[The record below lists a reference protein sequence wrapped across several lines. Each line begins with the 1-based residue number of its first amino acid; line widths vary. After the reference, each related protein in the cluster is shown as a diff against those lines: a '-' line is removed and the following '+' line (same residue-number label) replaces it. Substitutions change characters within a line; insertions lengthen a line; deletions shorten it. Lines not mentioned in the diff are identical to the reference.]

1 MPRQP
6 RSIILSNFIHI
17 MVQGI
22 NKEYIFS
29 SSKEKNKYLNLIKE
43 KVNDFKIIIIAYC
56 IMDNHT
62 HLLLNSTSISEISNL
77 MLRINT
83 SYAKWYNLNNQRVGY
98 VFRDRFLSEPI
109 TDYKYLYNCISYIHN
124 NPVKANIVVSP
135 NSYYYSSYNDYKNQ
149 TGIFNSNILN
159 LLSLTQS
166 NYMSILSKLD
176 DKQKFKDYE
185 FVSTISPQEII
196 NNFLLT
202 NNINTITLL
211 KSSVLLKQ
219 LIILLK
225 EEYKF
230 PITEISK
237 YLNIHRNKIYR
248 ILNNK

>member
-1 MPRQP
+1 M
-6 RSIILSNFIHI
+6 
-17 MVQGI
+17 
-22 NKEYIFS
+22 
-29 SSKEKNKYLNLIKE
+29 
-43 KVNDFKIIIIAYC
+43 
-56 IMDNHT
+56 
-62 HLLLNSTSISEISNL
+62 
-77 MLRINT
+77 
-83 SYAKWYNLNNQRVGY
+83 
-98 VFRDRFLSEPI
+98 
-109 TDYKYLYNCISYIHN
+109 YNCISYIHN